1 VSAYCADMPSPKVLV
16 TFLEEDW
23 PTTVEIVDRRDKG
36 ALRYLV
42 EVVRWARRADAVIL
56 LGTTGFSH
64 RYVDV
69 LAALAIKRFRRRPAV
84 IMTEATW
91 ELGSAALGR
100 LLRRPAE
107 DFAWLARAM
116 VRAFD
121 GPHVIY
127 TVLASWE
134 RDHFADHWGVP
145 IERVEYTPWWSDVP
159 EMTGSGAPSDVFA
172 GGNSL
177 RDYTA
182 VIAAARA
189 LPDLR
194 FRFATTNDLGPL
206 PPTVEVV
213 DSSRQQMFDSLHG
226 AGVVAAPLRSS
237 GMRASGQFTY
247 LSAMA
252 AGKLVIV
259 PDVIGV
265 CDYIEHRRT
274 GIIVPADDPAALTE
288 AIRWAHDPAN
298 ATEVAT
304 IAASA
309 RAAVQD
315 TFLRRHYVERLLEL
329 ADRATSQV
337 ESSSAEPDSR

>member
-1 VSAYCADMPSPKVLV
+1 MPSPKVLV

-23 PTTVEIVDRRDKG
+23 PATVELADRRRRRPLG
-36 ALRYLV
+36 YLL
-42 EVVRWARRADAVIL
+42 EVVRRARRADAVIL
-56 LGTTGFSH
+56 LGTTGFSQ
-64 RYVDV
+64 RYVDI
-69 LAALAIKRFRRRPAV
+69 LAAIAIKRFRRRPAV

-107 DFAWLARAM
+107 DFAWLARSM

-121 GPHVIY
+121 GPHVTY

-134 RDHFADHWGVP
+134 RDHFAEHWGVP
-145 IERVEYTPWWSDVP
+145 VERVEYTPWWSDVP
-159 EMTGSGAPSDVFA
+159 EVIESGARSDVFA

-182 VIAAARA
+182 VIGAARA

-206 PPTVEVV
+206 PPNVEVV

-226 AGVVAAPLRSS
+226 AGVVAAPLRSG

-247 LSAMA
+247 MSAMA

-265 CDYIEHRRT
+265 RDYIEHRRT
-274 GIIVPADDPAALTE
+274 GIIVPADDQVALAE

-298 ATEVAT
+298 AAEVAT

-309 RAAVQD
+309 RAAVQHN
-315 TFLRRHYVERLLEL
+315 FLRRHYVERLLEL
-329 ADRATSQV
+329 AARAIAQV
-337 ESSSAEPDSR
+337 QPAGARSDSR

>member
-1 VSAYCADMPSPKVLV
+1 MIAYCADMPSPKVLV

-23 PTTVEIVDRRDKG
+23 PTTVELADRRDKG

-42 EVVRWARRADAVIL
+42 EVVRRARSADVVIL

-69 LAALAIKRFRRRPAV
+69 LAALAIKRFRRPPAV

-121 GPHVIY
+121 GPHVTY

-134 RDHFADHWGVP
+134 RDHFQEHWGVP
-145 IERVEYTPWWSDVP
+145 VERVEYTPWWSDVP
-159 EMTGSGAPSDVFA
+159 EMIGSGSSSDVFA

-182 VIAAARA
+182 IIAAARA

-206 PPTVEVV
+206 PANVEVV

-226 AGVVAAPLRSS
+226 AGVVAAPLRSG

-259 PDVIGV
+259 PDVLGV
-265 CDYIEHRRT
+265 RDYIEHRRT
-274 GIIVPADDPAALTE
+274 GIIVPADDHEALTE
-288 AIRWAHDPAN
+288 AIRWSHDPSN
-298 ATEVAT
+298 AAE
-304 IAASA
+304 AAAIGTGA
-309 RAAVQD
+309 RAAVHD
-315 TFLRRHYVERLLEL
+315 NFLRRHYVRRLLEL
-329 ADRATSQV
+329 AARATTDVGPSGG
-337 ESSSAEPDSR
+337 EPVSR